1 MSTRVNSCA
10 CRHAHAYA
18 VAGLLSKTG
27 ARSLTEQPRSRRT
40 KGSKMKSRKRFAG
53 VMALATGLPAVCLRH

>member
-27 ARSLTEQPRSRRT
+27 ARSLTVSNNDVRV
-40 KGSKMKSRKRFAG
+40 GRKDQR
-53 VMALATGLPAVCLRH
+53 